1 MFLGEYKHSLD
12 DKSRLTIPSKFRE
25 DLGASFVMTR
35 GLDGC
40 LFLFPRADWS
50 LIEQKLRAM
59 PLTRADARQFSRF
72 FFSGAAEL
80 DLDKQGR
87 VLVPQN
93 LRDYAGI
100 TMECVIIGVGTRI
113 EIWDELKWFTYADE
127 ASDGFDELAE
137 RLVDL
142 DL

>member
-113 EIWDELKWFTYADE
+113 EIWDELKWSTYADE

>member
-25 DLGASFVMTR
+25 DLGASCVMAR

-113 EIWDELKWFTYADE
+113 EIWDELKWSTYADE

>member
-59 PLTRADARQFSRF
+59 PLTRADVRQFSRF

-100 TMECVIIGVGTRI
+100 SIECVIIGVGSRI
-113 EIWDELKWFTYADE
+113 EIWDELKWSTYADE
-127 ASDGFDELAE
+127 ASDGFNELAQ

-142 DL
+142 DF

>member
-1 MFLGEYKHSLD
+1 
-12 DKSRLTIPSKFRE
+12 
-25 DLGASFVMTR
+25 
-35 GLDGC
+35 
-40 LFLFPRADWS
+40 
-50 LIEQKLRAM
+50 
-59 PLTRADARQFSRF
+59 RQFSRF

>member
-93 LRDYAGI
+93 LRDYAG
-100 TMECVIIGVGTRI
+100 
-113 EIWDELKWFTYADE
+113 
-127 ASDGFDELAE
+127 
-137 RLVDL
+137 
-142 DL
+142 

>member
-59 PLTRADARQFSRF
+59 PLTRADVRQFSRF

-100 TMECVIIGVGTRI
+100 SIECVIIGVGSRI
-113 EIWDELKWFTYADE
+113 EIWDELKWTTYADE